1 MLRRHKIKPGT
12 LVTLTPVVE
21 PFDPVVGLV
30 LGPDIEESQHT
41 PCYFVLADGDKYSL
55 PESLLAEIVA
65 EPGQSENF
73 VRIFEDF

>member
-1 MLRRHKIKPGT
+1 MLKRHKIKPGT

-65 EPGQSENF
+65 EPRAVRKFRQNF
-73 VRIFEDF
+73 